1 MKKTKELFSRF
12 FKNRLRA
19 GVIIVLILA
28 VIFFGWQK
36 VKGSQQTVQYQTTKV
51 AKGTI
56 VSSISVSGQ
65 IATAGKMT
73 VTSQASGVVKDILVK
88 NGDHVSQGQT
98 LMTVTPDS
106 VGLQRQQQ
114 AYANYLSAQNSL
126 ASDNAKLYSL
136 QSTMMGNW
144 KTYMDTAQNSTYQNS
159 DETPN
164 TANRALPQFYEVYD
178 NWLNSEAQ
186 YKNQQGVITQDQAA
200 LSNSWLNYQAASSTI
215 TAPAAGIVQDIT
227 LVPGM
232 TLAAQSN
239 SQSSAAVSQ
248 KIATITTG
256 NTIAGQFSVAE
267 IDVGTI
273 KEGEK
278 TTLTLD
284 AFPDKTF
291 TGTVTGVDRTGAVSS
306 GVTNY
311 PLTIT
316 FDPTTANIL
325 PNMSATANIITATKD
340 RVLLVPSSAV
350 QTSGTQSYVRVL
362 QNGNPV
368 SMPVQ
373 TGISSDT
380 QIEIVSGISEGDD
393 VITGTLSGSAQTS
406 SGSRS
411 VFSSGFGGG
420 GGGGALRVGGFGGR

>member
-1 MKKTKELFSRF
+1 MKTIKTFLSEF
-12 FKNRLRA
+12 FKNRLKA
-19 GVIIVLILA
+19 GVVIILLLA
-28 VIFFGWQK
+28 VIFFAWQK
-36 VKGSQQTVQYQTTKV
+36 VKGAQQTVQYQTTKV
-51 AKGTI
+51 TKGTI

-65 IATAGKMT
+65 IATSGKMT
-73 VTSQASGVVKDILVK
+73 VTSQASGIIKDILVK
-88 NGDHVSQGQT
+88 NGDKVSQGQT
-98 LMTVTPDS
+98 LLTVTPDS

-114 AYANYLSAQNSL
+114 AYASYLSAKNSL

-136 QSTMMGNW
+136 QSTMMGDW

-159 DETPN
+159 DNSPN
-164 TANRALPQFYEVYD
+164 TANRTLPQFYEVYD
-178 NWLNSEAQ
+178 NWLKAEAD
-186 YKNQQGVITQDQAA
+186 YKNQQDVIAQDQAA
-200 LSNSWLNYQAASSTI
+200 LSNSWLNYQAASATI
-215 TAPAAGIVQDIT
+215 TAPAAGIVGDIT

-232 TLAAQSN
+232 TLASQTN

-278 TTLTLD
+278 ATITLD
-284 AFPDKTF
+284 AFPNMTF
-291 TGTVTGVDRTGAVSS
+291 TGTVSGVDRTGVVSS

-316 FDPTTANIL
+316 LDPTSADIL
-325 PNMSATANIITATKD
+325 PNMSATANIITATKNN
-340 RVLLVPSSAV
+340 VLMVPSSAI
-350 QTSGTQSYVRVL
+350 QTSGNQSYVRIL
-362 QNGNPV
+362 RNGHPV

-380 QIEIVSGISEGDD
+380 QTEIVSGLSDGNQI
-393 VITGTLSGSAQTS
+393 ITGTISGSSTTTGGGS
-406 SGSRS
+406 SPFSR
-411 VFSSGFGGG
+411 GFGGG
-420 GGGGALRVGGFGGR
+420 GGGRVLFRGG